1 MNKEK
6 DKKTPNKDKYKSDK
20 IRYIPKADIEMLRE
34 DLYEQTGKI
43 NNNKNKIWK
52 K

>member
-34 DLYEQTGKI
+34 DIYEQTLKL
-43 NNNKNKIWK
+43 NNNKKYK

>member
-6 DKKTPNKDKYKSDK
+6 EIKKDKYKENK
-20 IRYIPKADIEMLRE
+20 LRYIPQADIEMLRE
-34 DLYEQTGKI
+34 DIYEQTGKI

>member
-6 DKKTPNKDKYKSDK
+6 EKKTPNKDKYKSNK

-34 DLYEQTGKI
+34 DLYEQNGEL
-43 NNNKNKIWK
+43 KNKK
-52 K
+52 YYKPKY

>member
-1 MNKEK
+1 MDNNKKNIK
-6 DKKTPNKDKYKSDK
+6 DNKYKENK
-20 IRYIPKADIEMLRE
+20 LRYIPQADIEMLRE
-34 DLYEQTGKI
+34 DIYEQTGKI